1 MRTLATR
8 AMLVVVCIGMMS
20 VLLAA
25 CGRAPAATPTAS
37 TAGSSSD
44 AWQPRQ
50 LTTTVSGSGAS
61 FPNALYQVW
70 ISVYTKNIAPGVTLS
85 YQSVG
90 SGQGKKDFVAG
101 LTDFGGTDSALSAE
115 EVNAQAP
122 DAIHIPT
129 VMGGVLPI
137 YNLPGVTIPLRFT
150 PELLVGIYSGEIT
163 TWNDAKIVAEN
174 PDANLPATDIAV
186 VYRSDAS
193 GTTSIWT
200 DYLSKV
206 SDTWKNSVGK
216 GSSVK
221 WLVGIGAPGNA
232 GVAST
237 VQKTPGAIGYVE
249 VAYALG
255 ANFSLPYVKNAA
267 GNYVQPLLANVS
279 AAAAS
284 VTISDDVQLLAQ
296 SITNSSDPQAYP
308 ISAFTYVL
316 VHKDTYADE
325 IKAQAVV
332 DFLYWGLT
340 TGQDAANR
348 LGYAPLPDNMRR
360 AAIKALL
367 AVKVNGQ
374 AVLDAPVK

>member
-1 MRTLATR
+1 MRTLSAR
-8 AMLVVVCIGMMS
+8 AMVAVVCVGIIS
-20 VLLAA
+20 LLLSA
-25 CGRAPAATPTAS
+25 CGSTPAMQPTV
-37 TAGSSSD
+37 GIND
-44 AWQPRQ
+44 GVWQPRQ
-50 LTTTVSGSGAS
+50 LTATLSGSGAS

-70 ISVYTKNIAPGVTLS
+70 ISVYTKNIVPGVRLS

-101 LTDFGGTDSALSAE
+101 LTDFGGTDSAFSAE
-115 EVNAQAP
+115 EVNTQVP
-122 DAIHIPT
+122 DVIHIPT

-137 YNLPGVTIPLRFT
+137 YNLPSVTIPLRFT
-150 PELLVGIYSGEIT
+150 PEILVGIYSGEIT

-174 PDANLPATDIAV
+174 PDVILPATDIAV

-255 ANFSLPYVKNAA
+255 AGFTLPYVKNAA

-284 VTISDDVQLLAQ
+284 VTVSDDVQQLAQ
-296 SITNSSDPQAYP
+296 SITNSTDPQAYP

-316 VHKDTYADE
+316 IHKDTYASVN
-325 IKAQAVV
+325 KAYAVV

-340 TGQDAANR
+340 TGQDATNR
-348 LGYAPLPDNMRR
+348 LGYAPLPANMRH

>member
-1 MRTLATR
+1 MRMLATR
-8 AMLVVVCIGMMS
+8 ATLMIVCIGMMS

-206 SDTWKNSVGK
+206 SDTWKDRVGK

-325 IKAQAVV
+325 TKAQAVV

-360 AAIKALL
+360 AAIKGLL

>member
-1 MRTLATR
+1 MRKISARVLV
-8 AMLVVVCIGMMS
+8 AMVCVGIIS
-20 VLLAA
+20 LLLSA
-25 CGRAPAATPTAS
+25 CGRTPAMQPTV
-37 TAGSSSD
+37 GISD
-44 AWQPRQ
+44 GVWQPRQ
-50 LTTTVSGSGAS
+50 LTATLSGSGAS
-61 FPNALYQVW
+61 FPNSLYQVW
-70 ISVYTKNIAPGVTLS
+70 ISVYTKNIVPGVTLS

-101 LTDFGGTDSALSAE
+101 LTDFGGTDSAFTAD
-115 EVNAQAP
+115 EVKSQVP

-137 YNLPGVTIPLRFT
+137 YNLPSITKPLRFT
-150 PELLVGIYSGEIT
+150 PEILVGIYSGEIT

-174 PDANLPATDIAV
+174 SDANLPATDIAV

-206 SDTWKNSVGK
+206 SDTWKDSVGK

-255 ANFSLPYVKNAA
+255 AKFSLPYVKNAA

-284 VTISDDVQLLAQ
+284 VTISDDVQQLAQ

-316 VHKDTYADE
+316 VHKDTYTDAP
-325 IKAQAVV
+325 KAQAMV

-348 LGYAPLPDNMRR
+348 LGYAPLPDNMRQ
-360 AAIKALL
+360 AAIKALRT
-367 AVKVNGQ
+367 VKVNGK
-374 AVLDAPVK
+374 AVLDAPIK

>member
-1 MRTLATR
+1 MRTLASR